1 MISGWAKAES
11 TAAYLT
17 RFKNVYEPVAF
28 GKTGLSVSP
37 VGFGT
42 YRVTQHDPEH
52 REALALALKSG
63 VNLIDTSTNY
73 MHGSSERLIGDILA
87 ELVGKGEIKREE
99 IVVVSKIGYVQGP
112 NLDEARARADA
123 GNAYPDMVEY
133 DESCWHNISPEYI
146 EEQLTQ
152 SLNRLGLQ
160 TLDVCLLHNPEYYL
174 HTSTDRTEYEARIKK
189 AFEHLEKEVERKR
202 IRYYGISSNTF
213 PEPSNKQEFTSL
225 DRCWEMAVDIKKAHH
240 FAVIQFPLNVF
251 ESGAAVNENNSGKTL
266 LERAQELKLATLTN
280 RPFNAGHRGRLVRL
294 TSFSTHDSVDVKGR
308 LHSVMSQVIELENN
322 IPNERLKQNLNWG
335 HLLRDKLGEITDL
348 MQWRE
353 LLRMQIPQLHQTLTR
368 VEQQSPGWARE
379 YRLHVSD
386 FLELIT
392 MMLENLADE
401 KSQILAQQVV
411 THAKTLEGPSPL
423 SNKVLRVYRGL
434 SGVNCILV
442 GMRSKK
448 YVLDVLSHSLAPIP
462 EEQSLEVM
470 KEMHHLP

>member
-1 MISGWAKAES
+1 MISGWAKPES
-11 TAAYLT
+11 TLAYLE
-17 RFKNVYEPVAF
+17 RHKKSVPVAF

-52 REALALALKSG
+52 REALQLALKSG

-73 MHGSSERLIGDILA
+73 MHGSSERLIGDVLS
-87 ELVGKGEIKREE
+87 EMVEKNEIKREE
-99 IVVVSKIGYVQGP
+99 IVVISKIGYVQGP

-174 HTSTDRTEYEARIKK
+174 HTSTDRTEYEARIKR

-202 IRYYGISSNTF
+202 IRFYGISSNTF

-225 DRCWEMAVDIKKAHH
+225 DSCWAMAVDIKKAHH

-251 ESGAAVNENNSGKTL
+251 EPGATVNENNSGKTL
-266 LERAQELKLATLTN
+266 LERAKELKLATLIN

-308 LHSVMSQVIELENN
+308 MHGVMGQVIELENN

-335 HLLRDKLGEITDL
+335 HLLRDRLSEISDL

-353 LLRMQIPQLHQTLTR
+353 LLRMQIPQLHQTLQR
-368 VEQQSPGWARE
+368 VEQQSPVWARE
-379 YRLHVSD
+379 YRQLVSE

-392 MMLENLADE
+392 MMLENLAAE
-401 KSQILAQQVV
+401 KSLILAQQVV
-411 THAKTLEGPSPL
+411 THAKALAPDSPL
-423 SNKVLRVYRGL
+423 SNKVLRVYRSLG
-434 SGVNCILV
+434 GVNCILV

-448 YVLDVLSHSLAPIP
+448 YVLDVLGHSLEPIP
-462 EEQSLEVM
+462 EEQAMKVM